1 MSFDKRRA
9 PRHRHDSV
17 LEIRDDSGRLI
28 VAVGKLVDFSM
39 VGACFATT
47 KHFEKGER
55 INARLRLLQE
65 GVLDITAHVV
75 WTRKKENTVH
85 YGIDF
90 DVIKKSKPPV
100 K

>member
-1 MSFDKRRA
+1 MDKRRA

-28 VAVGKLVDFSM
+28 VGVGKLVDFSM

-47 KHFEKGER
+47 RHFDIGER

-65 GVLDITAHVV
+65 GVLDITAHIV
-75 WTRKKENTVH
+75 WTRKRENAVL

-90 DVIKKSKPPV
+90 DVIKKARGPAR
-100 K
+100 